1 MHRKGQNDPYDIFTG
16 TIVKMSLTFGYWQ
29 SPHFTAHPAGVPAHP
44 PIAVSLNSNG
54 IPFPTRS
61 IASAISSNGTRKST
75 PLNTISAQEIADA
88 SNGVLKTYV
97 PMKGG
102 KKYHLPNTTLY
113 CTLLRDNAKT
123 SFINAFHS
131 TGSRAT
137 VNRLFITFVSNDACI

>member
-1 MHRKGQNDPYDIFTG
+1 MAETNFKFSKNESIINYDLTPND
-16 TIVKMSLTFGYWQ
+16 
-29 SPHFTAHPAGVPAHP
+29 
-44 PIAVSLNSNG
+44 
-54 IPFPTRS
+54 
-61 IASAISSNGTRKST
+61 
-75 PLNTISAQEIADA
+75 ISAQEIADA
-88 SNGVLKTYV
+88 SNGVLKTYI

-137 VNRLFITFVSNDACI
+137 VNRLFITELNEQIAYIKDEK